1 VCLRA
6 LARAAIYSDDT
17 HGVRVCAC
25 RSEATAFERAARCEF
40 VLFVLAA
47 AAAVAMALAG
57 RWGRELGIDD
67 APAWEAATH
76 ASEHLDQRGDADTGV
91 A

>member
-1 VCLRA
+1 MRA

-17 HGVRVCAC
+17 HRVCAC

-67 APAWEAATH
+67 APAATWEAATH